1 MRDNWK
7 VRGGGSEEMRKGV
20 KVIALPLSLTVIAI
34 ALIAVSL
41 ASTLPA
47 PKYNIDGDLSD
58 WGVNLTGNW
67 SLNETWVPKEGIE
80 FVVEDNNDPHHVRYA
95 AGVHIKGNGSN
106 YEYYYEPK
114 VYCSHYGRYM
124 EEPIGDEPYD
134 IEAKYLDEDENYI
147 YVAIVTSMDPN
158 GTGDLEPIDFAMN
171 LDGNDSTGEYG
182 YEYGVKLHTSDGLS
196 QWDIYYLPNWSEPH
210 YCPENRPGK
219 MVGVLPGG
227 FKTGTATGAY
237 VQCTS
242 CNLGESC
249 SGTPYRFVDPNST
262 GCDHGVP
269 NYVVEMAI
277 PKSAVG
283 MTGKNLTEPP
293 FPKTLWTCDTCGN
306 DKIENIPVPE
316 FLTVV
321 IPAAALICF
330 VFFIH
335 RRRWGRGK

>member
-1 MRDNWK
+1 
-7 VRGGGSEEMRKGV
+7 MRKGV
-20 KVIALPLSLTVIAI
+20 KVVALPLSLAVIAI

-41 ASTLPA
+41 ASAQPA
-47 PKYNIDGDLSD
+47 PIYNIDGDLSD

-67 SLNETWVPKEGIE
+67 SLNETWVPNEGIE

-95 AGVHIKGNGSN
+95 AGVHIKGVGSN

-114 VYCSHYGRYM
+114 VYCSHYGKYM
-124 EEPIGDEPYD
+124 IEPIGDEPYD
-134 IEAKYLDEDENYI
+134 IEAKYLDEDEYYI
-147 YVAIVTSMDPN
+147 YVAIVTSMNPN
-158 GTGDLEPIDFAMN
+158 GSGDLEPIDFAMN

-182 YEYGVKLHTSDGLS
+182 YEYGVKLHTSNGIP
-196 QWDIYYLPNWSEPH
+196 QWDIYYLPDWEEPY

-227 FKTGTATGAY
+227 FKTGTAFGEY
-237 VQCTS
+237 VQCPS
-242 CNLGESC
+242 CNLGKSC
-249 SGTPYRFVDPNST
+249 SGTPYNFVDPSYT

-277 PKSAVG
+277 PKSAVN
-283 MTGKNLTEPP
+283 MTGKYLTEPP
-293 FPKTLWTCDTCGN
+293 FPKALWTCDTCGN
-306 DKIENIPVPE
+306 DEIKNPIPE

-335 RRRWGRGK
+335 WRRWGGGK

>member
-1 MRDNWK
+1 ME
-7 VRGGGSEEMRKGV
+7 GGGSEEMRKGV
-20 KVIALPLSLTVIAI
+20 KIIALPLSLTLIAI
-34 ALIAVSL
+34 TLIAMSS
-41 ASTLPA
+41 ASTLLL
-47 PKYNIDGDLSD
+47 KYTIDGDLSD
-58 WGVNLTGNW
+58 WGVNLTGDW
-67 SLNETWVPKEGIE
+67 SVNETWLPCPGHDSVE
-80 FVVEDNNDPHHVRYA
+80 FIVEDNADPRWDATYN
-95 AGVHIKGNGSN
+95 GVHIKGTGCN
-106 YEYYYEPK
+106 YTRYYEPK
-114 VYCSHYGRYM
+114 VYCSHYGGYM
-124 EEPIGDEPYD
+124 VEPISGEPYD

-147 YVAIVTSMDPN
+147 YVAIVTSMNPN
-158 GTGDLEPIDFAMN
+158 GSGNFEPIDFAMN

-182 YEYGVKLHTSDGLS
+182 YEYGVKLHTSDGIP

-227 FKTGTATGAY
+227 NKTGTAIGKY
-237 VQCTS
+237 VQCPS

-249 SGTPYRFVDPNST
+249 TFSGNSYT

-269 NYVVEMAI
+269 NYVIEMAI
-277 PKSAVG
+277 PKSAVN

-293 FPKTLWTCDTCGN
+293 FPKALWTCDTCGN
-306 DKIENIPVPE
+306 DKISNPIPE

-335 RRRWGRGK
+335 WRRWGGGK